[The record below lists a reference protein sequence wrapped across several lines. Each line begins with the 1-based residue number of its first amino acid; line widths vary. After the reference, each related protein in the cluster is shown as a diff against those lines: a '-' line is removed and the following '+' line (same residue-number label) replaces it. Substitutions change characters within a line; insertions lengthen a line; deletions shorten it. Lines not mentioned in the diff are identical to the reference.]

1 MIEEITQL
9 FARQIDNDMYDFLEE
24 NGYCLERG
32 NTKQIV
38 KLKDELARQDK
49 QLRIEYLDTKIKKDN
64 KNYIRTDY
72 VIFFDSLSNPLSKDE
87 VDELIRK
94 EHDLKKEELI

>member
-49 QLRIEYLDTKIKKDN
+49 QLRIEYLDTKIEKDN

-72 VIFFDSLSNPLSKDE
+72 VIFFDRLSNPLSKDE

-94 EHDLKKEELI
+94 EHDLKKEE

>member
-94 EHDLKKEELI
+94 EHDLKKEE